1 MELFLHHLQNLAMVG
16 VVFVP
21 LELLRPAWSRERY
34 LRDQWTTDMT
44 FALVNVVFIAL
55 GLVSMLAIGMAAG
68 VAWIPG
74 VQAWVSGQPL
84 WAQVVGGVLVADL
97 CWYWS
102 HRLAHRVPL
111 LWRFHAIHHS
121 IEHMDWMAGHR
132 VHPLDQTLTR
142 GSGLMALSFLGLA
155 PEAFAIVGLVFL
167 WHGAVHHAN
176 LRFRG
181 GFLRHIIVFSE
192 FHHWHH
198 ANHLEAYDR
207 NFAAHF
213 SFLDRLFGTWFE
225 SNGDPEKLGIPEP
238 IPVGYVDMLLYPFKP
253 KPEAPQAEAAADAAS

>member
-1 MELFLHHLQNLAMVG
+1 MEFLLHHLQNLLMIG

-21 LELLRPAWSRERY
+21 LELLFPAWKREHY
-34 LRDQWTTDMT
+34 LRDQWRTDMT
-44 FALVNVVFIAL
+44 FALVNVFFIAV
-55 GLVSMLAIGMAAG
+55 GLILMLAAGMAAG
-68 VAWIPG
+68 SALIPGAQAWIAG
-74 VQAWVSGQPL
+74 QAL
-84 WAQVVGGVLVADL
+84 WAQVLFGVLVADL
-97 CWYWS
+97 CWYWT

-132 VHPLDQTLTR
+132 VHPLDQIVTR
-142 GSGLMALSFLGLA
+142 GSSLFAMSFLGIA
-155 PEAFAIVGLVFL
+155 PAAFAIVGLVFL
-167 WHGAVHHAN
+167 WHGPVHHAN

-198 ANHLEAYDR
+198 ANHREAYDR

-225 SNGDPEKLGIPEP
+225 SNGEPEKMGIPER
-238 IPVGYVDMLLYPFKP
+238 IPVGYVDMLLYPFKSHP
-253 KPEAPQAEAAADAAS
+253 IAPEAEAAADAAS